1 MSVENLISL
10 NEGGI
15 MPHDNTPRRGCA
27 PSHTPNPEIDYTP
40 KNYSLRESIP
50 TLLKFIAVAG
60 FIFFIFW
67 YYESH

>member
-1 MSVENLISL
+1 
-10 NEGGI
+10 
-15 MPHDNTPRRGCA
+15 MPHDNSPRRGCTSS
-27 PSHTPNPEIDYTP
+27 PTPNPEIDYTP